1 MTLSGTWWFEKKK
14 EGECECIEHRRKK
27 TVKERAFAS
36 YIFKFDNKDLY
47 VNGAKRFLYFTF
59 HHNNSELAII

>member
-14 EGECECIEHRRKK
+14 EGECEYIEHRRKK

-47 VNGAKRFLYFTF
+47 VNGAFFSISLFIT
-59 HHNNSELAII
+59 IIVN

>member
-14 EGECECIEHRRKK
+14 EGECEYRRNIGEYRRKK
-27 TVKERAFAS
+27 TVKEKAFAS

-47 VNGAKRFLYFTF
+47 VNGAKHFSLF
-59 HHNNSELAII
+59 HFSSQ